1 MEDKKPK
8 KKLIELKRVEDAV
21 LQVVYVLTST
31 DKDPYLEQM
40 WLSVRSLRW
49 HNAHTKVVAVTD
61 RVTYDALTPIRKEML
76 ETVDEV
82 IVVDLDPE
90 LSGKV
95 RSRLLKTGLREI
107 VKGDFLYIDTDTI
120 IADTL
125 EDMDYLGQFDL
136 AAVYDHNV
144 EWFTSPARNFTIEA
158 YKPQFDISGATQFFN
173 SGVMWAKD
181 NQVSH
186 DFYSLW
192 QALYKKGEKQ
202 GCSFDQASL
211 SLAEQS
217 TNAINRLDDSW
228 NAQGIYSATFILRA
242 KIFHYFAQLKGDI
255 GHRFTDNC
263 FMKCLSSNIIEER
276 KKALDSADDILA
288 DFMLGFKPGCLLP
301 HKEFPIKDT
310 ALYWFIVN
318 NYDKGY
324 FKFFNFI
331 GKVLN
336 RIFPPKK
343 K

>member
-1 MEDKKPK
+1 MKVRKEIIK
-8 KKLIELKRVEDAV
+8 LKRVEEAV

-40 WLSVRSLRW
+40 WLSVRSLRR

-61 RVTYDALTPIRKEML
+61 RVTFDALTPIRKEMM

-82 IVVDLDPE
+82 IIVDLDPE

-107 VKGDFLYIDTDTI
+107 VEGDFLYVDTDTI
-120 IADTL
+120 IVDSL
-125 EDMDYLGQFDL
+125 EDMDYLNQFDL
-136 AAVYDHNV
+136 GAVYDLNV
-144 EWFTSPARNFTIEA
+144 AWVDSPAQTHTINA
-158 YKPQFDISGATQFFN
+158 YKPAFDVSEATQFFN
-173 SGVMWAKD
+173 GGVMWAKD

-192 QALYKKGEKQ
+192 QILYKSGEQ
-202 GCSFDQASL
+202 LGCSFDQASL
-211 SLAEQS
+211 SMAEQS
-217 TNAINRLDDSW
+217 TKAINRLDDSW
-228 NAQGIYSATFILRA
+228 NVQGIYSATFILRA
-242 KIFHYFAQLKGDI
+242 KIFHYFAQLKGDM
-255 GHRFTDNC
+255 GHRFTDIC
-263 FMKCLSSNIIEER
+263 FMKCLSSNIIDER

-288 DFMLGFKPGCLLP
+288 DFMLGYKPGCLLP

-310 ALYWFIVN
+310 ALYWFIAN

-324 FKFFNFI
+324 FKVFNFV